1 MATERAAETAAE
13 QFGAISRRQ
22 LLARDITPAQVRSWI
37 RRGLVHPRHPGVY
50 AWGRDELSTE
60 GELAAALLY
69 AGPGARLASLTA
81 LWWQELLGRRPA
93 RLHIDVPGRVRSSPA
108 IVIRHPR
115 DIPRIL
121 HRGIPV
127 APLVHSLPLAAQT
140 LTHDSLRLVLA
151 RAEFHGLLS
160 LQELEAGLG
169 RGRAGTAAVRAAVS
183 AHLPQLAR
191 CANGLER
198 TYVLLCERARLPL
211 PEPNVRI
218 GRYRPDMLWRELR
231 LIVELDGERAH
242 STPAQRAADAERQAA
257 LEALGFRV
265 IRFTR
270 VEIETDPVGVIARTS
285 AAIREPASP
294 PRPAPARSASAR
306 ARPGR

>member
-1 MATERAAETAAE
+1 MATGQAAETAAE

-22 LLARDITPAQVRSWI
+22 LLAQGITSAQVRSWI
-37 RRGLVHPRHPGVY
+37 RRGLLHCRHPGVY
-50 AWGRDELSTE
+50 AWGRDELSAQ

-69 AGPGARLASLTA
+69 AGPGARLTSLTA

-93 RLHIDVPGRVRSSPA
+93 PLHVDAPGRVRSIPA

-115 DIPRIL
+115 HIPRIA

-127 APLVHSLPLAAQT
+127 APLAHSLPLAA
-140 LTHDSLRLVLA
+140 LSLSHDSLRLVLA
-151 RAEFHGLLS
+151 RAEFRKLVS
-160 LQELEAGLG
+160 LQELDADLG
-169 RGRAGTAAVRAAVS
+169 RGRPGTTAVRAALA

-198 TYVLLCERARLPL
+198 RYVLLCEGARLPL

-218 GRYRPDMLWRELR
+218 GSYRPDMLWRELR

-242 STPAQRAADAERQAA
+242 STPAQLAADAARQTA

-265 IRFTR
+265 VRFR
-270 VEIETDPVGVIARTS
+270 RAEIELEPDGVVARTA
-285 AAIREPASP
+285 AAIGAQ
-294 PRPAPARSASAR
+294 ARR
-306 ARPGR
+306 